1 MKAFRYLFPLL
12 LLPLFCHAQQQ
23 FSVYFDSNKSDL
35 KNSESIRL
43 TKWMEANKDVKIV
56 AINGYTDEDGTT
68 THNDSLSQ
76 KRVSRIFSEVSG
88 KIRIRG
94 DFKTRSFGE
103 LHQHSK
109 NKSENRKATIYYLE
123 AKDIPRENEI
133 LGIKPEPAAEPQK
146 RVVTYPERITVDNP
160 DGTKSEYKL
169 DIEFMRQMTT
179 AVKGDKLR
187 IANLN
192 FVINTFA
199 IVPASRSKLYEL
211 LLVLQRNP
219 NLKIDIQGHLCCS
232 PKDHTDLSTKRAK
245 AIFQFLVTNE
255 IDKSR
260 LSYKG
265 LGTTMPL
272 HKIPEQNEAERAA
285 NRRVEIEIVSN

>member
-1 MKAFRYLFPLL
+1 MLFFS
-12 LLPLFCHAQQQ
+12 LFGYGQQQ
-23 FSVYFDSNKSDL
+23 FSVYFDTNSPDL
-35 KNSESIRL
+35 KKSETTRL
-43 TKWMEANKDVKIV
+43 QKWMQDNKDVKIV
-56 AINGYTDEDGTT
+56 AINGYTDEDGST

-76 KRVSRIFSEVSG
+76 KRVNTLFAFVSG
-88 KIRIRG
+88 KIKIRE

-103 LHQHSK
+103 LHHHSK
-109 NKSENRKATIYYLE
+109 NKAENRKATIYYLE

-133 LGIKPEPAAEPQK
+133 LGIQPEAPAEPQK

-169 DIEFMRQMTT
+169 NVEFMRQMTN
-179 AVKGDKLR
+179 AAKGDKLT

-199 IVPASRSKLYEL
+199 VVPASRSKLYEL
-211 LLVLQRNP
+211 LLVMQRNP

-232 PKDHTDLSTKRAK
+232 PKDHTDLSTKRAF
-245 AIFQFLVTNE
+245 AIYNFLVLHD
-255 IDKSR
+255 ISKSR

-265 LGTTMPL
+265 LGTTSPL
-272 HKIPEQNEAERAA
+272 HVIPEKNEAERAA
-285 NRRVEIEIVSN
+285 NRRVEIEILSN

>member
-1 MKAFRYLFPLL
+1 MKFLKTLLFLL
-12 LLPLFCHAQQQ
+12 FAGSVGYGQQQ
-23 FSVYFDSNKSDL
+23 FSVYFESNKHDL
-35 KNSESIRL
+35 KKTESARL
-43 TKWMEANKDVKIV
+43 QKWMDANKDVKIV

-76 KRVSRIFSEVSG
+76 RRVNAIFKFVSG
-88 KIRIRG
+88 KISIRK

-109 NKSENRKATIYYLE
+109 NKAENRKATIYYLE
-123 AKDIPRENEI
+123 AKDLPRENEI
-133 LGIKPEPAAEPQK
+133 LGIKPEAVAEPQK
-146 RVVTYPERITVDNP
+146 RVVTYPEKITVDNP
-160 DGTKSEYKL
+160 DGTKSEFKL
-169 DIEFMRQMTT
+169 DVAFMRQMTN
-179 AVKGDKLR
+179 AVKGDKLT

-211 LLVLQRNP
+211 LLVMQRNP

-232 PKDHTDLSTKRAK
+232 PKDHTDLSTKRAF
-245 AIFQFLVTNE
+245 AIYNFLMSHDIE
-255 IDKSR
+255 KSR

-265 LGTTMPL
+265 LGTTAPL
-272 HKIPEQNEAERAA
+272 HPIPEKDEAERAA
-285 NRRVEIEIVSN
+285 NRRVEIEIISN